1 MNRER
6 LEGFLIGL
14 VSFLIGEAVAVI
26 IILLAK

>member
-1 MNRER
+1 MNRDR

-14 VSFLIGEAVAVI
+14 ISFLIGEAVAVI